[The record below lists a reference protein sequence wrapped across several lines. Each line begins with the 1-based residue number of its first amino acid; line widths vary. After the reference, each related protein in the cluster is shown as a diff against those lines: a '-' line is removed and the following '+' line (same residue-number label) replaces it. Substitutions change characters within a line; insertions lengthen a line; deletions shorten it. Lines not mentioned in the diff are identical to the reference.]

1 MMSQMYSDK
10 IGTFSTFADFVART
24 VTNTTDET
32 DPIYSAFKQS
42 VVAEYMNEID
52 WKKFEELLNTIKEQ
66 SRLEKITTSSN
77 PGGTGEDPN
86 ATGGDDSGN
95 Y

>member
-1 MMSQMYSDK
+1 MSQMYSDK

-24 VTNTTDET
+24 VTNLTDET

-52 WKKFEELLNTIKEQ
+52 WKKFEDLLNTIKEQ
-66 SRLEKITTSSN
+66 SKMEQITTSGGQ
-77 PGGTGEDPN
+77 GGTGEDP
-86 ATGGDDSGN
+86 AAAGGDDVGN